1 MLLLIFF
8 IKSIQHL
15 AQKKTEIKFL
25 IFKDKK
31 FFHYC
36 FLYLFKHKKLNTT
49 NRVLKIFIQ
58 NTEFLGLLAGIVST
72 ISFLPQVIK
81 VWKTGET
88 QGLSLGM
95 YITYLIGLILWGV
108 YAWLIGSTS
117 LLITE
122 IVTSLLVI
130 YILAIIIKQM
140 IYKGFSTLN

>member
-1 MLLLIFF
+1 
-8 IKSIQHL
+8 
-15 AQKKTEIKFL
+15 
-25 IFKDKK
+25 
-31 FFHYC
+31 
-36 FLYLFKHKKLNTT
+36 
-49 NRVLKIFIQ
+49 
-58 NTEFLGLLAGIVST
+58 
-72 ISFLPQVIK
+72 
-81 VWKTGET
+81 
-88 QGLSLGM
+88 M